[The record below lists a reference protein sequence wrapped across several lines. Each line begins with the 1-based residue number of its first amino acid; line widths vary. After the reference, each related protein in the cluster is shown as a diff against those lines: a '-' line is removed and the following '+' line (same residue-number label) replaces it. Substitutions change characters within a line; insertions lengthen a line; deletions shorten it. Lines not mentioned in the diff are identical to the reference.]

1 MSTSPTGWV
10 PVDPP
15 GPGAAAAVTGPST
28 DPEDGTGTPTG
39 WVPAAPGDRGRGAT
53 PAPGASPTPG
63 PAAGPAPAPTPTA
76 APAPAPAAPVPADA
90 VDPAPTAAAPTAD
103 VAPDAAPTAD
113 VAPDAAPAA
122 PAAPDD
128 RQPAEVV
135 RDAVLTAPGVVA
147 LSGGALGEVATFL
160 PGRRVPGVRLG
171 PGPGDPLEVHV
182 VAAYGTPVAA
192 TAAAVRAALAG
203 LPASA
208 GVAGRPV
215 HVVVDDVALPG
226 APGTDAGAAGPR

>member
-15 GPGAAAAVTGPST
+15 GRGADAAVTGPST
-28 DPEDGTGTPTG
+28 DPDDGPGTPTG
-39 WVPAAPGDRGRGAT
+39 WVPAAPARPGHGAT
-53 PAPGASPTPG
+53 PAPAAPPTPG
-63 PAAGPAPAPTPTA
+63 PPSTP
-76 APAPAPAAPVPADA
+76 APAPAPGPAPARSSTPVTPPAGALVPAA
-90 VDPAPTAAAPTAD
+90 TAPATAGTTAD
-103 VAPDAAPTAD
+103 EGDGDAPY
-113 VAPDAAPAA
+113 
-122 PAAPDD
+122 AAPDD
-128 RQPAEVV
+128 RPPAEVV

-147 LSGGALGEVATFL
+147 LSGGTLGEVATFL

-182 VAAYGTPVAA
+182 VAAYGTPVAE

-203 LPASA
+203 LPPSA

-226 APGTDAGAAGPR
+226 APGTDAAAPGPR

>member
-1 MSTSPTGWV
+1 MITSPTGWV

-39 WVPAAPGDRGRGAT
+39 WVPAAP
-53 PAPGASPTPG
+53 
-63 PAAGPAPAPTPTA
+63 TPTA
-76 APAPAPAAPVPADA
+76 APAAAPAAPVPADPA
-90 VDPAPTAAAPTAD
+90 DPVDPVDPAPTAAAPTAD
-103 VAPDAAPTAD
+103 VAPDD
-113 VAPDAAPAA
+113 A